1 MDISNL
7 LKKTAEMIEFE
18 DIAEFII
25 KIVITILL
33 FTISVFLVKISKKII
48 YRAFSKFSMERNSDT
63 VASLLSSLCKYVI
76 YFIIICDILV
86 MWGVSITSI
95 IALGSAVS
103 VAVGLGAQD
112 VVQDML
118 AGLFIITENQ
128 FGVGDIVEL
137 NGYSGT
143 VEAIGIRTTRI
154 RNSDGNVH
162 IVPNGQISIVTNMSK
177 GFNRAI
183 VDISVSYGEDM
194 DRVFAVLKDEFER
207 LFNNKIIEG
216 IIDIPKVLG
225 INELAESSVVI
236 RITADSKIGEN
247 WRVERELRKFILKRF
262 EKEGI
267 EIPFPQVV
275 VHNKEEQK

>member
-1 MDISNL
+1 MDISNIIT
-7 LKKTAEMIEFE
+7 KAAEMAEIE
-18 DIAEFII
+18 DIVKFLI
-25 KIVITILL
+25 KIGFTILL
-33 FTISVFLVKISKKII
+33 IVIAGFLVKISKRII
-48 YRAFSKFSMERNSDT
+48 YKGFSKFSMERNSDT
-63 VASLLSSLCKYVI
+63 VASLLSSLCKYAV
-76 YFIIICDILV
+76 YFIILCNILV
-86 MWGVSITSI
+86 MWGVNITSI
-95 IALGSAVS
+95 LALGGAVS

-112 VVQDML
+112 IVKDMM

-137 NGYSGT
+137 NGFSGT

-154 RNSDGNVH
+154 RNADGNVH

-183 VDISVSYGEDM
+183 VDISVAYGEDM

-216 IIDIPKVLG
+216 ILDVPQVWG

-236 RITADSKIGEN
+236 RIAADSEIGEN
-247 WRVERELRKFILKRF
+247 WRVERELRKYILKRF

-267 EIPFPQVV
+267 EIPFAQIV
-275 VHNKEEQK
+275 VHNKED

>member
-1 MDISNL
+1 MDISNII
-7 LKKTAEMIEFE
+7 KKAAEMAEIE
-18 DIAEFII
+18 DIVKFLI
-25 KIVITILL
+25 KIGFTILL
-33 FTISVFLVKISKKII
+33 IVIAGFLVKISKRII
-48 YRAFSKFSMERNSDT
+48 YKGFSKFSMERNSDT
-63 VASLLSSLCKYVI
+63 VASLLSSLCKYAV
-76 YFIIICDILV
+76 YFIILCNILV
-86 MWGVSITSI
+86 MWGVNITSI
-95 IALGSAVS
+95 LALGGAVS

-112 VVQDML
+112 IVKDMM

-137 NGYSGT
+137 NGFSGT

-154 RNSDGNVH
+154 RNADGNVH

-183 VDISVSYGEDM
+183 VDISVAYGEDM

-216 IIDIPKVLG
+216 ILDVPQVWG

-236 RITADSKIGEN
+236 RIAADSEIGEN
-247 WRVERELRKFILKRF
+247 WRVERELRKYILKRF

-267 EIPFPQVV
+267 EIPFPQIV
-275 VHNKEEQK
+275 VHNKED

>member
-1 MDISNL
+1 MDISNIIT
-7 LKKTAEMIEFE
+7 KAAEMAEIE
-18 DIAEFII
+18 DIVKFLI
-25 KIVITILL
+25 KIGFTILL
-33 FTISVFLVKISKKII
+33 IVIAGFLVKISKRII
-48 YRAFSKFSMERNSDT
+48 YKGFSKFSMERNSDT
-63 VASLLSSLCKYVI
+63 VASLLSSLCKYAV
-76 YFIIICDILV
+76 YFIILCNILV
-86 MWGVSITSI
+86 MWGVNITSI
-95 IALGSAVS
+95 LALGGAVS

-112 VVQDML
+112 IVKDMM

-137 NGYSGT
+137 NGFSGT

-154 RNSDGNVH
+154 RNADGNVH

-183 VDISVSYGEDM
+183 VDISVAYGEDM

-216 IIDIPKVLG
+216 IIDVPQVWG

-236 RITADSKIGEN
+236 RVAADSEIGEN
-247 WRVERELRKFILKRF
+247 WRVERELRKYILKRF

-275 VHNKEEQK
+275 VHNKED

>member
-1 MDISNL
+1 MDISNIIT
-7 LKKTAEMIEFE
+7 KAAEMAEIE
-18 DIAEFII
+18 DIVKFLI
-25 KIVITILL
+25 KIGFTILL
-33 FTISVFLVKISKKII
+33 IVIAGFLVKISKRII
-48 YRAFSKFSMERNSDT
+48 YKGFSKFSMERNSDT
-63 VASLLSSLCKYVI
+63 VASLLSSLCKYAI
-76 YFIIICDILV
+76 YFIILCNILV
-86 MWGVSITSI
+86 MWGVNITSI
-95 IALGSAVS
+95 LALGGAVS

-112 VVQDML
+112 IVKDMM

-137 NGYSGT
+137 NGFSGT

-154 RNSDGNVH
+154 RNADGNVH

-183 VDISVSYGEDM
+183 VDISVAYGEDM

-216 IIDIPKVLG
+216 ILDVPQVWG

-236 RITADSKIGEN
+236 RIAADSEIGEK
-247 WRVERELRKFILKRF
+247 WRVERELRKYILKRF

-267 EIPFPQVV
+267 EIPFPQIV
-275 VHNKEEQK
+275 VHNKED